1 MWTNKLPELMHPASD
16 FYPFNASTA
25 DDFRVLAA
33 LDMDGAD
40 MLTDTKWAAGL
51 FVWRDWVNANGGLC
65 LNASSYQYDHKP
77 GGCKTGQG
85 KKVRVVV
92 FDMRHGGT
100 YAQAKPLMQNFFG
113 THCVH
118 PSTVKPHLFVL
129 PYGGTV
135 VEDIGSYIT
144 STMKDLYAAVTT
156 ATGAPTEAQIKQ
168 TGCGIPVVSAGASSW
183 HR

>member
-1 MWTNKLPELMHPASD
+1 MKFASLPCLLACLWYFQGAEALTCQTVTGTPPLYRTCTDMWTNKLPELMHPASD

-144 STMKDLYAAVTT
+144 
-156 ATGAPTEAQIKQ
+156 
-168 TGCGIPVVSAGASSW
+168 
-183 HR
+183 